1 MFSRVC
7 GRYPLCCTAGVCA
20 GQGTLRLAA
29 FEFILEADASSG
41 TTLEDIPSSVTTVRE
56 LESAISTALG
66 IPTTVIQAIQVS
78 LHSNTSSRRLV
89 QASNLA
95 VSVTLNQEMQPIA
108 NQEILSMV
116 RQCPCRSSESQKKTP
131 QPVACSAYCRQC

>member
-95 VSVTLNQEMQPIA
+95 VSVTLNQEAQPIA

-116 RQCPCRSSESQKKTP
+116 RQSSSAHWRINSRYP
-131 QPVACSAYCRQC
+131 QQ